1 MNKKQLYE
9 KIMQKVSKEVKS
21 ALNEAN
27 KKIYNEL
34 NSDLKKSFYKSH
46 YSKETGEDS
55 WGEPITIGCYIFG
68 NFKPIP
74 GMDEHLMVGCVKTI
88 ENNIITAVLGDGS
101 TGILNVE
108 KGFKRLST
116 EMLRQL
122 FDFDRLVYHKK

>member
-1 MNKKQLYE
+1 
-9 KIMQKVSKEVKS
+9 MQKVSKEVKS

-68 NFKPIP
+68 NFKPIL
-74 GMDEHLMVGCVKTI
+74 GMEEHLMVGCVKTI
-88 ENNIITAVLGDGS
+88 EDNIITAVLGDGS

-116 EMLRQL
+116 EMLRLL
-122 FDFDRLVYHKK
+122 FNFDRLVYHKK